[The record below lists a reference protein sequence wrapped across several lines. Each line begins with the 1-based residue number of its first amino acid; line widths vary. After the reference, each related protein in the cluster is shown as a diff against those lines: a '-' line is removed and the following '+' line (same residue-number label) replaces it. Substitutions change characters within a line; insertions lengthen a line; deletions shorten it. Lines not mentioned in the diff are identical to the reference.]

1 MRFALLLITF
11 SLSARAQEH
20 LRLEDAEALAVQNH
34 PRIAVAAAEAAA
46 ARATAAQIRAPMS
59 PQLEGG
65 VTASVAE
72 HGTRLGIGGVN
83 APDLF
88 SRVGMGFSL
97 SQLITDF
104 RRTALSVASAEET
117 ARGRSASAQATTA
130 EVRLQVRVAYY
141 RALEA
146 EAAMAVADQVQK
158 SRQLLLR
165 QVKAFADSELRSTVD
180 VGFAEVRLSEAELLT
195 IRADNE
201 RRAAMIELASAMG
214 LDAPSNWTLEE
225 PTAPPAV
232 LSVDE
237 AIEHAIRQRPD
248 LAALRHHLEAA
259 RKQLESDRRLNL
271 PTIGAV
277 GIGGYIPAG
286 DPRLRPRYAG
296 AAVNV
301 TIPVLNGNLF
311 AARRQESEARA
322 IAAEKQQRDL
332 LVRLRA
338 GVRLSYLNY
347 ATAQSTV
354 ETARRLQ
361 NQAQRTFRL
370 SEARYSAGLG
380 TIVEFNQAQVDVV
393 SAQLAYAAARYEA
406 GMRMA
411 RLEFEIGNL
420 I

>member
-1 MRFALLLITF
+1 
-11 SLSARAQEH
+11 
-20 LRLEDAEALAVQNH
+20 
-34 PRIAVAAAEAAA
+34 
-46 ARATAAQIRAPMS
+46 
-59 PQLEGG
+59 
-65 VTASVAE
+65 
-72 HGTRLGIGGVN
+72 
-83 APDLF
+83 
-88 SRVGMGFSL
+88 MGFSL

-104 RRTALSVASAEET
+104 RRTALSVASAGET
-117 ARGRSASAQATTA
+117 ARGREATAQATTA
-130 EVRLQVRVAYY
+130 EIRLQVRVAYY
-141 RALEA
+141 RALQA
-146 EAAMAVADQVQK
+146 EAAMAVAEQVQK

-165 QVKAFADSELRSTVD
+165 QVKAFADSELRSIVD
-180 VGFAEVRLSEAELLT
+180 VGFAEVRLSEAELLI
-195 IRADNE
+195 IRTDNE
-201 RRAAMIELASAMG
+201 RHAALIELASAMG
-214 LDAPSNWTLEE
+214 LDAPSDWTLEE
-225 PTAPPAV
+225 PAVPAAK

-271 PTIGAV
+271 PSVGAV
-277 GIGGYIPAG
+277 GIAGYIPAG

-296 AAVNV
+296 AAVNITV
-301 TIPVLNGNLF
+301 PVLNGNLF

-322 IAAEKQQRDL
+322 IAVEKQQRDL

-338 GVRLSYLNY
+338 AVRLSYLNF
-347 ATAQSTV
+347 ATAQSNM
-354 ETARRLQ
+354 ETARKLQ
-361 NQAQRTFRL
+361 DQAQRTLRL

-380 TIVEFNQAQVDVV
+380 TIVEYNQAQVDVV